1 MAHTI
6 ILRCLRPLCFT
17 LLLGACA
24 CPGAGNIMRL
34 YGYTELR
41 PPSTLLAPGA
51 LVSIISR
58 DPFQAAIICGP
69 KASLGPQ
76 LELQR
81 SQTASGSVSH
91 INNST
96 FNMDLGWLDLIR
108 ADEKLSAIS
117 TVTMTVSNA
126 VIVEVR
132 DEDVLMGLEHRSR
145 ACREAVRRRVE
156 GEYTISMVASAL
168 MGDVVYSVKWS
179 RAHEQT
185 LTKSEKIDAL
195 QNLAVKLGGSISSET
210 ASEIRATGLVWG
222 IRDDEFLSAMAI
234 DFVDESS
241 FERGT
246 RHIPVGQVVA
256 APTLTIEAPQNY
268 VVPHHVPLN
277 EPDPIELVDGK
288 AGKAAP

>member
-1 MAHTI
+1 M
-6 ILRCLRPLCFT
+6 
-17 LLLGACA
+17 
-24 CPGAGNIMRL
+24 

-81 SQTASGSVSH
+81 SQTASGTVSQ

-96 FNMDLGWLDLIR
+96 FSMDAGWLDLIR
-108 ADEKLSAIS
+108 AEEKFSAVGS
-117 TVTMTVSNA
+117 VTMTVSNA

-156 GEYTISMVASAL
+156 GHYTISMVASAL
-168 MGDVVYSVKWS
+168 MGDVVYSIKWS
-179 RAHEQT
+179 KAHEQN
-185 LTKSEKIDAL
+185 LSKSEKIDAL
-195 QNLAVKLGGSISSET
+195 QNLAVKLGGSISSES
-210 ASEIRATGLVWG
+210 ASEIRAQGLVWG

-234 DFVDESS
+234 TYVAEEN
-241 FERGT
+241 FERNT
-246 RHIPVGQVVA
+246 RHLPDTV
-256 APTLTIEAPQNY
+256 TLDNHLLIEASATPANELPDAP
-268 VVPHHVPLN
+268 VLDCADKASLLPLQRN
-277 EPDPIELVDGK
+277 
-288 AGKAAP
+288 